1 MKPHTEEEIKAL
13 FKLYLDQQTTAE
25 QEAILFA
32 YVAEHDHT
40 EDLFREEIT
49 STWHTDI
56 GTPSTQR
63 ALAAKSTFRPVWL
76 KYAASLFLICG
87 IALSWYL
94 INHDKEEQNHVAI
107 SQIIKSTKRGEKLKL
122 LLPDSSVVYLNAM
135 SKLSFPNRFE
145 HGKKREI
152 TLEGE
157 AFFEVKHDSSRP
169 FIVHSGQL
177 QTRVLGT
184 SFNINAY
191 PESRTFNVSVRTG
204 KVGVSTDEKGKQQ
217 LLGLLTPGKHLMYNL
232 RDKKYTVSEQKAGDF
247 NSWTENR
254 FIFRNETLGN
264 ILNSLKRSYLIDFK
278 INSPKILSCHF
289 NATFSNQNI
298 KAIMNQLQT
307 MSSGSIHY
315 KLNPDTTVI
324 TLWGEACQ

>member
-1 MKPHTEEEIKAL
+1 MKAYTEEEIKEL

-32 YVAEHDHT
+32 YVAEHENTAELFKDEIAQT
-40 EDLFREEIT
+40 WYAEIGEPPLKSDLPAR
-49 STWHTDI
+49 S
-56 GTPSTQR
+56 GTV
-63 ALAAKSTFRPVWL
+63 PVWL
-76 KYAASLFLICG
+76 KYAASLILVCS
-87 IALSWYL
+87 IAVSWYIL
-94 INHDKEEQNHVAI
+94 NQKQEHAI
-107 SQIIKSTKRGEKLKL
+107 IAQVIKTTRRGEKLKL

-135 SKLSFPNRFE
+135 STLSFPARFE

-152 TLEGE
+152 KLEGE

-184 SFNINAY
+184 SFNISAY
-191 PESRTFNVSVRTG
+191 AGSKTFNVSVRTG
-204 KVGVSTDEKGKQQ
+204 KVGVSAGDKGKQQ
-217 LLGLLTPGKHLMYNL
+217 LLSLLTPGKHLVYNL
-232 RDKKYTVSEQKAGDF
+232 TNKKYTVSEQKPGDF

-254 FIFRNETLGN
+254 FIFKNETLGN
-264 ILNSLKRSYLIDFK
+264 MLNSLKRSYLVDFK
-278 INSPKILSCHF
+278 VKDSKILSCRF

-298 KAIMNQLQT
+298 KSIMAQLQT
-307 MSSGSIHY
+307 MSGGGIHY
-315 KLNPDTTVI
+315 KFNQDTTII